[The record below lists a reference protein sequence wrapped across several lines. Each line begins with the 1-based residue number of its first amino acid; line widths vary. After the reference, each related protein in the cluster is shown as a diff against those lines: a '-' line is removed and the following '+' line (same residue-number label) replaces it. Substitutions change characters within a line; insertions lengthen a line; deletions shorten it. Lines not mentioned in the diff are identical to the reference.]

1 MLLFSPWHD
10 PLSCQSHSCATGFGS
25 RRVSA
30 ISNTVLAVDCSG
42 ARPGYPSGDA
52 RKPNQAPLLWA
63 HRPHPRCVATSCPVC
78 RVLVPGASPPSASA
92 HAGIKH
98 RTRATVLSGGW
109 LAVG

>member
-63 HRPHPRCVATSCPVC
+63 HRPQPSVC
-78 RVLVPGASPPSASA
+78 RDLMPGVSC
-92 HAGIKH
+92 
-98 RTRATVLSGGW
+98 TRARRVSS
-109 LAVG
+109 